1 MLEIYNE
8 AINDLLYEGKPETAP
23 KHEVKL
29 VKEGSKEVRGRR
41 RAEAGGVIS
50 TVNPSSV

>member
-8 AINDLLYEGKPETAP
+8 SINDLLYEGKPENAP

-29 VKEGSKEVRGRR
+29 VKEGSKEVRP
-41 RAEAGGVIS
+41 EAHDPIHLDS
-50 TVNPSSV
+50 KKNPFL